1 VTITSSHIKIR
12 LITDADIPAA
22 IDLLT
27 RGHGPTHVGT
37 VRPRSFWEQVFSCLT
52 PRPPHSFWEQVFS
65 CLSRRPLPTGDFPR
79 YGYVIDS
86 DGKLVGIMLLI
97 FSTIWEDGN
106 ATIRC
111 NGSSVYVEPSFRLY
125 ASPLIKKAFNYKDAT
140 HLNLTPAKYTFR
152 MIEISGFVRYCNGV
166 FLAIPLF
173 SRALKDDTVRVIDV
187 NVEPDAPFD
196 PHERDL
202 LVQHVDYGCKSV
214 WCVTPERA
222 YPFVFR
228 VRHVKRVLPCAQLV
242 YCRDVGD
249 FIRFARPLGLYLARN
264 TGRLLV
270 LLDANGRPPGLA
282 GKYFPGRGVKYFRG
296 PDRPRLCDLAYTEI
310 SMFGV

>member
-1 VTITSSHIKIR
+1 MGIKSSRIKIR

-27 RGHGPTHVGT
+27 RGYGPTHVGT
-37 VRPRSFWEQVFSCLT
+37 VRPRG
-52 PRPPHSFWEQVFS
+52 FWEQVFS
-65 CLSRRPLPTGDFPR
+65 CLSRRPLPIGDFPR

-97 FSTIWEDGN
+97 FSTIWQDGK

-111 NGSSVYVEPSFRLY
+111 NGSGVYVEPSFRLY
-125 ASPLIKKAFNYKDAT
+125 ASPLIKKAFNCKDAT
-140 HLNLTPAKYTFR
+140 HLNVTPAKYTFK

-173 SRALKDDTVRVIDV
+173 SRAPKNNNVRVIDV

-214 WCVTPERA
+214 WCVTPEWA

-228 VRHVKRVLPCAQLV
+228 VRHLKRVPCAQLV
-242 YCRDVGD
+242 YCRDVDD
-249 FIRFARPLGLYLARN
+249 FVRFARPLGSYLAQN

-270 LLDANGRPPGLA
+270 LLDANGRPPGLV
-282 GKYFPGRGVKYFRG
+282 GKYFPGRGVKYFQG
-296 PDRPRLCDLAYTEI
+296 PYRPRLCDLAYTEI